1 MIRLYEQEI
10 NIPKYFFTDED
21 YKSMSNN
28 AKLLYGLLAERL
40 IDEMELEEV
49 WHNPELRKYYG
60 TRDAN
65 RDADGEIYINYPAEE
80 LAPLLNVSKST
91 VGKLFKELEAKNLI
105 TRKKRGQGK
114 PDDIYLELAE

>member
-1 MIRLYEQEI
+1 MIQLYEEKI
-10 NIPKYFFTDED
+10 SIPKQFFTDED

-49 WHNPELRKYYG
+49 WHDPALRKYYG

-91 VGKLFKELEAKNLI
+91 VSKLFKELEAANLI
-105 TRKKRGQGK
+105 ARKKRGQGK
-114 PDDIYLELAE
+114 PDNIYLELAE